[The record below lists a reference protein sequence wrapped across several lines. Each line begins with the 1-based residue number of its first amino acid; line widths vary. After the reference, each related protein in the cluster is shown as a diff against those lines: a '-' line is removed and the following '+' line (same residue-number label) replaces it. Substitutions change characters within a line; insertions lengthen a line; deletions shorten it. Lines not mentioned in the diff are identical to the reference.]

1 MRPEA
6 QRSLQQNYGSLRC
19 SKGLNAARVAWIN
32 CAATLCYRHF
42 AATTALGRFSPFQDV
57 RFSAVRQRQPVHKCA
72 IAPKPTPVLQCPNAV
87 NGLPASRPNLFRP
100 GSRTGPRWASAHSPS
115 PPRDPPPQFTT
126 LPSGRCTV
134 RNNPLETVAYVRFRA
149 STPFHCTRAAAVCT
163 PNALSRNDRPARRE
177 VEAALAP
184 VTGIGNRLCRPACSH
199 RPTCRFAAS
208 NRPILFRSAVS

>member
-1 MRPEA
+1 MAKKIARTTSSDRLDLPGDRHSA
-6 QRSLQQNYGSLRC
+6 RDADDAVMSNRSSHDGLR
-19 SKGLNAARVAWIN
+19 
-32 CAATLCYRHF
+32 
-42 AATTALGRFSPFQDV
+42 
-57 RFSAVRQRQPVHKCA
+57 
-72 IAPKPTPVLQCPNAV
+72 
-87 NGLPASRPNLFRP
+87 ASRPNLFRTAR
-100 GSRTGPRWASAHSPS
+100 RTGPRWVPAHSPS

-199 RPTCRFAAS
+199 RPTCRSAAS
-208 NRPILFRSAVS
+208 NRPLPFRSALS